1 MHEEVPMPKLRT
13 WRVSRLV
20 LITLFAV
27 AVLLFPSINLSV
39 ALTPPSI
46 AIATDKH
53 GGHGKGKGHAKAAS
67 VNKDDDEG
75 DDDQGDDEGNGR
87 PNHNCKGDEGK
98 GKKKGHEKQQECE
111 QVTAAKLFL
120 VAVAC
125 QFQSD
130 ANSTTCLFVGGTEN
144 GTSGVTGIAIPS
156 DMACSNITG
165 GSYKPSSDDGGQTLT
180 SPNGTQT
187 VTLVMAGRV
196 RTSGAASY
204 RVTTPNGLFPATGPD
219 LRCGETTANP
229 VSTELSSTAGAIRV
243 VAYQCPAG
251 IDPQTVDWY
260 ATCAQ
265 PAPGVTFRL
274 VRTGVSSDS
283 AKTGTTD
290 DKGNLTF
297 ANLPPATYHMT
308 EDGSNWCHAESDS
321 VDAQGDVIVRANERS
336 TVWIFHCAGAGS

>member
-1 MHEEVPMPKLRT
+1 MHEEVPMPKLRS

-20 LITLFAV
+20 LLTLFAL
-27 AVLLFPSINLSV
+27 AVLLLPSINLSV
-39 ALTPPSI
+39 ALTPPGI
-46 AIATDKH
+46 AIAKDKH
-53 GGHGKGKGHAKAAS
+53 GNGKGKGHAKAAS

-75 DDDQGDDEGNGR
+75 DDDQGDDEENGG

-98 GKKKGHEKQQECE
+98 GKKKGHEKQRECD
-111 QVTAAKLFL
+111 QVTAAKLYL

-144 GTSGVTGIAIPS
+144 GTSGVTGISIPS
-156 DMACSNITG
+156 DMVCSNITG

-180 SPNGTQT
+180 SPIGAST
-187 VTLVMAGRV
+187 VTLVLAGRV
-196 RTSGAASY
+196 RTTSSASY

-219 LRCGETTANP
+219 LRCGDTTANP
-229 VSTELSSTAGAIRV
+229 VSTELSSAAGAIRV
-243 VAYQCPAG
+243 VSYQCPAG
-251 IDPQTVDWY
+251 IDPQTVNWY

-274 VRTGVSSDS
+274 VKTGVSSDS
-283 AKTGTTD
+283 GKTGTTD

-308 EDGSNWCHAESDS
+308 EDDGNWCHAESDS
-321 VDAQGDVIVRANERS
+321 VNAQGDVIVRANERS
-336 TVWIFHCAGAGS
+336 TVWIFHCA